1 MFGKKNISTL
11 ADEELLL
18 QYKHSGDSLYFGEL
32 YNRYIPLIYGVCLKY
47 FHDEDKAQDTVMQV
61 FENLLPK
68 ISQYNIEVFRT
79 WIYSVVKNQCLQV
92 LRKENR
98 EIIVDFTTN
107 NMEFDKILHLL
118 EEEEEEDR
126 MDALKDCLEK
136 LPEQQRTSIKYFF
149 MEEMSYAEITDT
161 TNYTLNQV
169 KSYIQNGKRNLK
181 ICIEKNS

>member
-1 MFGKKNISTL
+1 MGKKNISIL
-11 ADEELLL
+11 PDEELLL
-18 QYKHSGDSLYFGEL
+18 QYKNSGGSLYFGEL
-32 YNRYIPLIYGVCLKY
+32 YNRYIPMIYGVCLKY
-47 FHDEDKAQDTVMQV
+47 FRDEDKARDTVMQV

-68 ISQYNIEVFRT
+68 ISQYNIAVFRT

-98 EIIVDFTTN
+98 EISVDFSEN
-107 NMEFDKILHLL
+107 YMEFDEILHLL
-118 EEEEEEDR
+118 EEEADEER

-136 LPEQQRTSIKYFF
+136 LPEQQRMSIKCFF

-161 TNYTLNQV
+161 TNYSLNQV

-181 ICIEKNS
+181 ICIEKNSQ